1 MEREN
6 KKEQV
11 RMTESEKADFR
22 MIVRHL
28 LRICSRK
35 PIGNNSEEHA
45 AILISELIRSAT
57 VSIDIF
63 CWRFNDDVWAQPE
76 VLSALRNAICKSEKI
91 TIRAVT
97 QEEPADN
104 ECTQMLR
111 KAGVEIKRAVRS
123 DIEANLILIDGRAF
137 RYEPKKND
145 RHGIAYAENPDLAK
159 DVKSIFDAVYPNEN

>member
-1 MEREN
+1 MKSEN
-6 KKEQV
+6 EKAQS

-45 AILISELIRSAT
+45 AILIAELIRSAT

-76 VLSALRNAICKSEKI
+76 VLSALHNALSKSEKI
-91 TIRAVT
+91 AIRAVT
-97 QEEPADN
+97 QEDPADN
-104 ECTQMLR
+104 ACTQMLR
-111 KAGVEIKRAVRS
+111 EAGVEIKRAARS
-123 DIEANLILIDGRAF
+123 DIEANLILVDGHAF

-159 DVKSIFDAVYPNEN
+159 DVKAIFDAVYPNEH